1 MSYSQLFVIN
11 KELKAE
17 YVEEFQNSW
26 LFPIP
31 IFRHLVNKYASE
43 EEKENAR
50 RANKAFG
57 IHGSVEQKEPINP
70 LTFFMFDPDNKKFNT
85 INSAIN
91 NSTSLVDRIGWE
103 LVNQQMFHS
112 KNKDFIA
119 DAILVLQQKCNG
131 DLERFTKIADEI
143 KSIDSEECPYFIFK
157 NNTIDDGVEKY
168 FRKYNEETNEE
179 ESISLKEYQGKLGF
193 SLIVIENGKMTFAD
207 PLQGVCN
214 AK

>member
-43 EEKENAR
+43 EEREKAR
-50 RANKAFG
+50 QFNKSLNVDG
-57 IHGSVEQKEPINP
+57 IDEKEPINP
-70 LTFFMFDPDNKKFNT
+70 LTFFMFDPGNINFNT

-112 KNKDFIA
+112 KDKDFIA

-143 KSIDSEECPYFIFK
+143 KSIDSEKCPYFIFK

-179 ESISLKEYQGKLGF
+179 ESISLKEYQDKLGF
-193 SLIVIENGKMTFAD
+193 SLIVIENGKMSFAD

-214 AK
+214 AE